1 MNKRML
7 IGVICVIYL
16 FIISLIF
23 GITSLNAG
31 YLNKDYGNVSL
42 IDISNNQLVNKN
54 KEIIDKYVDIYDNND
69 VVGEIKIINSNYKK
83 AIMQSDNNDYYLNH
97 LENKTSSYMGSIYLD
112 FRIDIDNDKK
122 LLIYGHNS
130 ATIDMPFKIL
140 ENYYNKKYYNSHKYI
155 QITTRNKTRMYEI
168 YSILVATSDFNYMK
182 TEFKNNEQWYEHIK
196 NFKNKSMYDTGVTVE
211 KNDNILILQTCST
224 HSEYNNY
231 SKKYLLIVAKEI
243 DN

>member
-1 MNKRML
+1 MKKRML

-16 FIISLIF
+16 FIISLVF

-31 YLNKDYGNVSL
+31 YSNKDYGNVSL

-69 VVGEIKIINSNYKK
+69 VVGEIKIINTNYKK

-168 YSILVATSDFNYMK
+168 YSILVETSDFNYMK
-182 TEFKNNEQWYEHIK
+182 TEFNNNKQWYEHIK

-243 DN
+243 NN